1 VHCNLHNHNPPFIR
15 FIRGPDIIS
24 QNVGG
29 SIRVSFLE
37 VSIMRSRRSVLAALV
52 LMSLAALAHSQTS
65 RDLSTDQRVLTGT
78 EWRLVSFGPAGSE
91 ASLVAGT
98 TVTLKF
104 GEDGRASGST
114 GCNSYGGTYQV
125 RGDNISFGRLIS
137 TKRAC
142 LDQNANQQEQRFLS
156 ALESANRFR
165 LASNRLTILSER
177 GRNAL
182 NFVNSSDSEPAP
194 GPDDDRGDPLS
205 TLASYYNAINARDYR
220 RAYSFWDS
228 PTTSFERF
236 ARGFADTDR
245 VRILV
250 EPPAQVEGAA
260 GSAYADIATSVV
272 ATTRVGSER
281 VFAGCYVMRRSN
293 VQDRGWKIYRADI
306 SQVPATAGVSRL
318 LSQACRK

>member
-1 VHCNLHNHNPPFIR
+1 MR
-15 FIRGPDIIS
+15 F
-24 QNVGG
+24 
-29 SIRVSFLE
+29 
-37 VSIMRSRRSVLAALV
+37 RRSVLAVLV
-52 LMSLAALAHSQTS
+52 LMSLGVLAQAQTS
-65 RDLSTDQRVLTGT
+65 RDLSTDQRVLTGID
-78 EWRLVSFGPAGSE
+78 WRLVSFGSAGSE

-104 GEDGRASGST
+104 AEDGRASGST
-114 GCNSYGGTYQV
+114 GCNSYSGTYSV
-125 RGDNISFGRLIS
+125 RGDSILFGRLIS

-142 LDQNANQQEQRFLS
+142 LDQKANQQEQRFLS

-165 LASNRLTILSER
+165 LSSNRLTIMSER

-182 NFVNSSDSEPAP
+182 NFVNSSDSEPDG
-194 GPDDDRGDPLS
+194 GPQDNSGDPLA
-205 TLASYYNAINARDYR
+205 TLAAYYDAINARDYR
-220 RAYSFWDS
+220 RAFSYWDS

-245 VRILV
+245 VRVLV
-250 EPPAQVEGAA
+250 EPPAHVEGAA
-260 GSAYADIATSVV
+260 GSSYADISTIVI
-272 ATTRVGSER
+272 ATTKVGSER

-306 SQVPATAGVSRL
+306 SQVPSSYGVSRL